1 MMTCHRRTRAFARG
15 LLTLLMLAA
24 ANQAHAVDGVIEINQ
39 ARADKGGI
47 TPGDTPGLPI
57 TISTGT
63 FATDPMSFRLTGPLS
78 TSTSANVI
86 EILSPHVNLD
96 LNGFMITCDVPPCGG
111 NGIDSDEDNITVKNG
126 TVRGFAIGVNL
137 TGSGALVEN
146 VRAISNTTGLSVG
159 DNCIVHNNIATA
171 SGSQGI
177 VVQNGCT
184 VSGNTANNNHSDGI
198 CAHTGCNVIG
208 NTVRGNTGA
217 GLNLDTNTG
226 YGQNVIAGNGAG
238 TVASGV
244 PTGGNLCNG
253 STTCP

>member
-1 MMTCHRRTRAFARG
+1 MMTCHRRTRALARG

-24 ANQAHAVDGVIEINQ
+24 AGRAHAVDGVIEINQ

-63 FATDPMSFRLTGPLS
+63 SATDPMSFRLTGPLS
-78 TSTSANVI
+78 TSTSGNVI
-86 EILSPHVNLD
+86 EILSPHVTVD
-96 LNGFMITCDVPPCGG
+96 LNGFMITCDVPYGG
-111 NGIDSDEDNITVKNG
+111 HGIDSDQDNITVKNG
-126 TVRGFAIGVNL
+126 TVRGFGIGLNL
-137 TGSGALVEN
+137 TGSGGLVEN
-146 VRAISNTTGLSVG
+146 VRAISNFTGISVG
-159 DNCIVHNNIATA
+159 DNCLVRNNVATA
-171 SGSQGI
+171 NGQNGI
-177 VVQNGCT
+177 IAQNGCT
-184 VSGNTANNNHSDGI
+184 VSGNTANNNGTDGI
-198 CAHTGCNVIG
+198 CTHTGCNVIG
-208 NTVRGNTGA
+208 NTVRGNTDA

-226 YGQNVIAGNGAG
+226 YGQNVIAGNGAR